1 MQEAPAPTGHAA
13 TPSIPAPA
21 IAFPEIDMVP
31 GAGSTPSAVIG
42 LARND
47 SSAAV
52 QNVDVSIDLLDTSG
66 APIGT
71 AAARLLLSHLQPG
84 ATSPFVASI
93 PPGIDPAG
101 ARPRLSAFEFSAR
114 TQLDVA
120 VEVVSAALA
129 ADEGTEV
136 LGLVRSRGEQ
146 PAMVEDVILT
156 WRAADGTL
164 AGAARADLPASVLQA
179 GASLPWIAGPVDA
192 APQMVFEA
200 FVSAAPAKPP
210 FGARLEMASGPSW
223 WLTAQNRGFA
233 SGAIRNPGP
242 AAVLPEVAVSL
253 TAQGELVGLE
263 ILRSSVPLTPGESLV
278 FTAET
283 FASLEDR
290 LRRLGV
296 GMQDVA
302 PQVVLGWTE
311 PERPSSSPVSLPVAV
326 RQFEVIGSRLFL
338 SGAITHPGTE
348 PLASLMVYVTLRS
361 TSGEP
366 QTARWLPLAPP
377 APGERIDFAI
387 DLPLPKGVDPAMS
400 EYDLRALGLPIAP

>member
-1 MQEAPAPTGHAA
+1 VQEAPTPAEHAA

-21 IAFPEIDMVP
+21 IAFPEIVLVP
-31 GAGSTPSAVIG
+31 GVGYTPSAVLG

-47 SSAAV
+47 SRAAV
-52 QNVDVSIDLLDTSG
+52 QDVDISIDLLDASG

-71 AAARLLLSHLQPG
+71 SAARLLLSNLQPG

-93 PPGIDPAG
+93 PAGIDPAG
-101 ARPRLSAFEFSAR
+101 ARARLSVFAFSAQ

-120 VEVVSAALA
+120 VEVVSAASA

-146 PAMVEDVILT
+146 AAAVEDVILT

-200 FVSAAPAKPP
+200 FVSAAPANPP
-210 FGARLEMASGPSW
+210 FGAGLELASEPSW

-242 AAVLPEVAVSL
+242 EAVLPEVAVLL

-263 ILRSSVPLTPGESLV
+263 ILRSSVPLAAGESLV

-311 PERPSSSPVSLPVAV
+311 PEQPSPSPVSLPVTV

-338 SGAITHPGTE
+338 SGAITHPGNE
-348 PLASLMVYVTLRS
+348 LLASLMVFVTLRS

-366 QTARWLPLAPP
+366 QTARWLSLAPP

-387 DLPLPKGVDPAMS
+387 DLPLPKGADPAMS